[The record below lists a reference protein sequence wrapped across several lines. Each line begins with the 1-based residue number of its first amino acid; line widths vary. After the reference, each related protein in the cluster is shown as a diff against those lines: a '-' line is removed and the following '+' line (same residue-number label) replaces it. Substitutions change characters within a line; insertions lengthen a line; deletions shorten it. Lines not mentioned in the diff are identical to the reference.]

1 MISLFF
7 VVFLAMPI
15 VRLLLRSFMDTN
27 GVYTLSVY
35 QSVFTGHKFGQALR
49 NSFEIAA
56 LSAAVATLIAFV
68 LAYTCYYT
76 NLPAERKKYYS
87 HCSDVSHVYAN
98 DHVWIRHYLFLW

>member
-1 MISLFF
+1 
-7 VVFLAMPI
+7 
-15 VRLLLRSFMDTN
+15 MDTN

-76 NLPAERKKYYS
+76 NLPAKGKS
-87 HCSDVSHVYAN
+87 I
-98 DHVWIRHYLFLW
+98 IRIAAMFPCLCQRSRMDSPLFIPLVIMDC